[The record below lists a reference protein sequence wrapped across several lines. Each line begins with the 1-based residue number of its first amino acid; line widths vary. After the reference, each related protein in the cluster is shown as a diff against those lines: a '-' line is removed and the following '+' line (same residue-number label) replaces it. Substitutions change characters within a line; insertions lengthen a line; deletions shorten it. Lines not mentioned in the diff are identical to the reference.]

1 MQSQLHLPITS
12 WQTDQKELAK
22 LHAAHDPPNTLTN
35 CEKLFQ
41 VMYLSL
47 KSLFNEW
54 NNFKLFDFQLF
65 MLVDR
70 YGWKSF
76 PPYNLI
82 LYDGI
87 YEHSMFTE
95 TYVTN
100 MLLLLYLVKIAAA
113 YQVDNGFSSYN
124 PYTHWLLCG
133 CPT

>member
-1 MQSQLHLPITS
+1 M
-12 WQTDQKELAK
+12 
-22 LHAAHDPPNTLTN
+22 
-35 CEKLFQ
+35 
-41 VMYLSL
+41 
-47 KSLFNEW
+47 SLFNEW
-54 NNFKLFDFQLF
+54 NNFKLFDIQLF

-133 CPT
+133 CLT